1 MKKRLPKKDGAR
13 RQHEENEDLF
23 SACPPPTGK
32 SCVWRALSSFVEF
45 CNTYALVF
53 GMILVLIVGVQL
65 PSVGR
70 FLAKIPTE
78 YICTVLAFFVCGL
91 QIKNGGFL
99 AAIKNFKAIVLG
111 ILLILLVIPALG
123 VEITKTVHFATLA
136 KENMTTEHSVIHA
149 NVSAIGPTEVAVG
162 LQVFYVVPATLSTG
176 AILVSFIVCRLCM
189 CTLICTLLSQFTRK
203 AFVLV
208 LLCFLFFLFF
218 LFLFVCSF
226 VRLFFRGGGSSFSSL
241 LFLLLIFSVF
251 SSSLFL
257 SF

>member
-13 RQHEENEDLF
+13 KQHEENEDLF

-91 QIKNGGFL
+91 QIKDGGFL

-176 AILVSFIVCRLCM
+176 AILVSFIVCTVLCM

-218 LFLFVCSF
+218 LFRFCSF
-226 VRLFFRGGGSSFSSL
+226 VCFLRGGGSSFSSL